1 MKKAIIA
8 LAATSVLALS
18 ACGSSDTIVKS
29 SSGNVTKEEFYD
41 AMKQRAG
48 QSVLKQL
55 VIEKVFTKKYNISD
69 KDVDKEYDSS
79 KKQYGDQFES
89 LLKQN
94 GMTTDS
100 FKKQIRASLALKKA
114 VGDSFTD
121 KELKANY
128 KPEIKASHI
137 LVADEATAKKV
148 KDLLNQGQSFED
160 LAKQYST
167 DTGSKDKGGDLG
179 YFGPGKMVPEFEA
192 AAYKLK
198 KGEVSDPVKSQ
209 YGYHIIK
216 VTDIKELKPFDE
228 VKGTIK
234 DQLVETKMQDSTF
247 MNDFVDK
254 ELKKAN
260 VTIEDKDLK
269 DALKPAADQSTGQS
283 TTGQ

>member
-114 VGDSFTD
+114 VGDSITD

-269 DALKPAADQSTGQS
+269 DALKPATQSPTGQ
-283 TTGQ
+283 